1 MVRKT
6 SEVATH
12 PGSWQWTRTAATQR
26 KLLDAAASVFVEHG
40 FTDASISDIVT
51 RAGSSVGSLYHHFGG
66 KTELFL
72 ALWDDYQNE
81 HERLVAAAVAKARN
95 AGEVSPLALFN
106 VGSRSYFDYTWKHR
120 GLERVFI
127 EGDTPP
133 GFEVLRRERGRE
145 WVRQNSVLL
154 GASDDTLGRLTIAV
168 ITDIV
173 TVSGQEVALSA
184 TKRDADEVV
193 EAAAV
198 LVARLV
204 RQESPRDVRA
214 QPAKSVGT

>member
-6 SEVATH
+6 SDAAVHA
-12 PGSWQWTRTAATQR
+12 GSWQWSRTAATR
-26 KLLDAAASVFVEHG
+26 RNLLDAAGAVFTEQG
-40 FTDASISDIVT
+40 FSDAGISDIVA
-51 RAGSSVGSLYHHFGG
+51 RSGSSVGSLYHHFGG

-81 HERLVAAAVAKARN
+81 HERLVAEAVAKARRS
-95 AGEVSPLALFN
+95 GTTDPLALFN
-106 VGSRSYFDYTWKHR
+106 IGSRSYFDYTWKHR
-120 GLERVFI
+120 TLERVFI

-154 GASDDTLGRLTIAV
+154 GTSNDTLGRLTVAV
-168 ITDIV
+168 ITDII
-173 TVSGQEVALSA
+173 TVAGQEVALSA
-184 TKRDADEVV
+184 TKREADDVV
-193 EAAAV
+193 NAAAV

-204 RQESPRDVRA
+204 R
-214 QPAKSVGT
+214 

>member
-1 MVRKT
+1 MMVRKT
-6 SEVATH
+6 SEVATSVA
-12 PGSWQWTRTAATQR
+12 SWQWTRTAATR
-26 KLLDAAASVFVEHG
+26 RNLLEAARQVFVEHG
-40 FTDASISDIVT
+40 FTDASISDIVA

-81 HERLVAAAVAKARN
+81 HERIVAAAVAKERR
-95 AGEVSPLALFN
+95 AGEADPLALFN

-120 GLERVFI
+120 ALERVFI

-154 GASDDTLGRLTIAV
+154 GANNDTLGRLTVAV

-173 TVSGQEVALSA
+173 TVGGREVAFSSS
-184 TKRDADEVV
+184 KRAADEVV

-198 LVARLV
+198 LVERLL
-204 RQESPRDVRA
+204 R
-214 QPAKSVGT
+214 

>member
-6 SEVATH
+6 SEVASNA
-12 PGSWQWTRTAATQR
+12 GSWQWTRTAATQR
-26 KLLDAAASVFVEHG
+26 NLLDAAAGVFIEHG
-40 FTDASISDIVT
+40 FTDASISDIVA
-51 RAGSSVGSLYHHFGG
+51 RSGSSVGSLYHHFGG

-72 ALWDDYQNE
+72 ALWNDYQNE
-81 HERLVAAAVAKARN
+81 HERLVAAAVAKARK
-95 AGEVSPLALFN
+95 AGEDDPLVLFN

-120 GLERVFI
+120 DLERVFI

-133 GFEVLRRERGRE
+133 GFELLRRERGRE

-154 GASDDTLGRLTIAV
+154 GASDDTLGRLTVAV

-173 TVSGQEVALSA
+173 TVSGQEVALSG
-184 TKRDADEVV
+184 TKREADAVV

-198 LVARLV
+198 LVQRLV
-204 RQESPRDVRA
+204 
-214 QPAKSVGT
+214 G

>member
-6 SEVATH
+6 SEVASNA
-12 PGSWQWTRTAATQR
+12 GSWQWTRTAATQR
-26 KLLDAAASVFVEHG
+26 TLLDAAAEVFVEHG
-40 FTDASISDIVT
+40 FTNASISDIVS

-72 ALWDDYQNE
+72 ALWNDYQNE
-81 HERLVAAAVAKARN
+81 HERLVASAVAKARK
-95 AGEVSPLALFN
+95 AGETDPLALFN

-120 GLERVFI
+120 ELERVFI

-154 GASDDTLGRLTIAV
+154 GASDDTLGRLTVAV

-173 TVSGQEVALSA
+173 TVSGQEVALS
-184 TKRDADEVV
+184 TSKREADEVV
-193 EAAAV
+193 GAAAE
-198 LVARLV
+198 LVGRLV
-204 RQESPRDVRA
+204 H
-214 QPAKSVGT
+214 

>member
-6 SEVATH
+6 SEVSSNA
-12 PGSWQWTRTAATQR
+12 GSWQWTRTAATQR
-26 KLLDAAASVFVEHG
+26 NLLDAAGDVFVEHG
-40 FTDASISDIVT
+40 FTDASISDIVA

-81 HERLVAAAVAKARN
+81 HERLVAAAVAKARRG
-95 AGEVSPLALFN
+95 GENDPLALFN

-120 GLERVFI
+120 DLERVFI

-154 GASDDTLGRLTIAV
+154 GASDDTLGRLTVAV

-184 TKRDADEVV
+184 TKREADEVV

-198 LVARLV
+198 LVQRLV
-204 RQESPRDVRA
+204 R
-214 QPAKSVGT
+214 

>member
-6 SEVATH
+6 SEAATTA
-12 PGSWQWTRTAATQR
+12 GSWQWTRTAVTR
-26 KLLDAAASVFVEHG
+26 RNLLDAAAQVFVEHG
-40 FTDASISDIVT
+40 FTDASISDIVA

-81 HERLVAAAVAKARN
+81 HERLVASAVAKARK
-95 AGEVSPLALFN
+95 AGESDPLALFN
-106 VGSRSYFDYTWKHR
+106 VGSRSYFDYTWKNR
-120 GLERVFI
+120 DLELVFI

-154 GASDDTLGRLTIAV
+154 GASDDTLGRLTVAV
-168 ITDIV
+168 ITDII
-173 TVSGQEVALSA
+173 TVSGQEVALAAS
-184 TKRDADEVV
+184 KREADEVV
-193 EAAAV
+193 DAAAV
-198 LVARLV
+198 LVERLV
-204 RQESPRDVRA
+204 R
-214 QPAKSVGT
+214 

>member
-6 SEVATH
+6 SDVASNA
-12 PGSWQWTRTAATQR
+12 GSWQWTRTAATQR
-26 KLLDAAASVFVEHG
+26 HLLDAATEVFVEHG
-40 FTDASISDIVT
+40 FTDASISDIVS

-81 HERLVAAAVAKARN
+81 HERLVAAAVAKARK
-95 AGEVSPLALFN
+95 AGQNDALALFN

-120 GLERVFI
+120 ELERVFI

-154 GASDDTLGRLTIAV
+154 GASDDTLGRLTVAV

-184 TKRDADEVV
+184 TKREADEVV

-198 LVARLV
+198 LVQRLV
-204 RQESPRDVRA
+204 R
-214 QPAKSVGT
+214 

>member
-6 SEVATH
+6 SEVANSA
-12 PGSWQWTRTAATQR
+12 GSWQWTRTAATQR
-26 KLLDAAASVFVEHG
+26 KLLDAATEVFVQHG
-40 FTDASISDIVT
+40 FTDASISDIVA

-81 HERLVAAAVAKARN
+81 HERLVAAAVAEARK
-95 AGEVSPLALFN
+95 AGEDDPLALFN

-120 GLERVFI
+120 DLERVFI

-154 GASDDTLGRLTIAV
+154 GASDDTLGRLTVAV
-168 ITDIV
+168 ITDII

-184 TKRDADEVV
+184 SKQAADEVV
-193 EAAAV
+193 QAAAV

-204 RQESPRDVRA
+204 S
-214 QPAKSVGT
+214 

>member
-6 SEVATH
+6 SDVASNA
-12 PGSWQWTRTAATQR
+12 GSWQWTRTAATQR
-26 KLLDAAASVFVEHG
+26 NLLDAAAGVFIEHG
-40 FTDASISDIVT
+40 FTDAGITDIVA

-72 ALWDDYQNE
+72 ALWNDYQNE
-81 HERLVAAAVAKARN
+81 HERLVAAAVAKARK
-95 AGEVSPLALFN
+95 AGEDDPLTLFN

-120 GLERVFI
+120 DLERVFI

-133 GFEVLRRERGRE
+133 GFELLRRERGRE

-154 GASDDTLGRLTIAV
+154 GASDDTLGRLTVAV

-184 TKRDADEVV
+184 TKREADAVV

-198 LVARLV
+198 LVQRLV
-204 RQESPRDVRA
+204 
-214 QPAKSVGT
+214 G

>member
-6 SEVATH
+6 SDVASNA
-12 PGSWQWTRTAATQR
+12 GSWQWTRTAATQR
-26 KLLDAAASVFVEHG
+26 NLLDAAAGVFIEHG
-40 FTDASISDIVT
+40 FTDAGITDIVA

-72 ALWDDYQNE
+72 ALWNDYQNE
-81 HERLVAAAVAKARN
+81 HERLVAAAVAKARK
-95 AGEVSPLALFN
+95 AGEDDPLTLFN

-120 GLERVFI
+120 ELERVFI

-154 GASDDTLGRLTIAV
+154 GTSDDTLGRLTVAV

-184 TKRDADEVV
+184 TKREADAVV

-198 LVARLV
+198 LVQRLV
-204 RQESPRDVRA
+204 
-214 QPAKSVGT
+214 G

>member
-6 SEVATH
+6 SEVASNA
-12 PGSWQWTRTAATQR
+12 GSWQWTRTAATQR
-26 KLLDAAASVFVEHG
+26 TLLDAAAGVFVEHG
-40 FTDASISDIVT
+40 FTNASISDIVS

-72 ALWDDYQNE
+72 ALWNDYQNE
-81 HERLVAAAVAKARN
+81 HERLVAAAVAKARK
-95 AGEVSPLALFN
+95 AGETDPLALFN

-120 GLERVFI
+120 ELERVFI

-154 GASDDTLGRLTIAV
+154 GASDDTLGRLTVAV

-184 TKRDADEVV
+184 SKREADEVV
-193 EAAAV
+193 GAAAK
-198 LVARLV
+198 LVGRLV
-204 RQESPRDVRA
+204 H
-214 QPAKSVGT
+214 

>member
-6 SEVATH
+6 SEVASNA
-12 PGSWQWTRTAATQR
+12 GSWQWTRTAATQR
-26 KLLDAAASVFVEHG
+26 TLLDAAAEVFVEHG
-40 FTDASISDIVT
+40 FTNASISDIVS

-72 ALWDDYQNE
+72 ALWNDYQNE
-81 HERLVAAAVAKARN
+81 HERLVASAVAKARK
-95 AGEVSPLALFN
+95 AGETDPLALFN

-120 GLERVFI
+120 ELERVFI

-154 GASDDTLGRLTIAV
+154 GASDDTLGRLTVAV

-184 TKRDADEVV
+184 SKREADEVV
-193 EAAAV
+193 GAAAE
-198 LVARLV
+198 LVGRLV
-204 RQESPRDVRA
+204 H
-214 QPAKSVGT
+214 